1 MESLK
6 YGMNTHI
13 IPVFAPYDL
22 AANDMTTTHI
32 KVTNALRVTYL
43 LSFGVLT
50 GDSATVTV
58 ECSSAASTTSAVK
71 IPFTYRLTGDTASD
85 TYGDVTTC
93 DTDGLVIS
101 EATDDN
107 KLLMVDVNMSDV
119 ADTASYVALNLVT
132 ESSLTVTLAS
142 VVALV
147 QTRYGQYDPLSTT

>member
-13 IPVFAPYDL
+13 IPVFAPLDL
-22 AANDMTTTHI
+22 GSGDMTTTHI
-32 KVTNALRVTYL
+32 KVTNALRITYL
-43 LSFGVLT
+43 LSFGVIT
-50 GDSATVTV
+50 GDTATITI
-58 ECSSAASTTSAVK
+58 ECSSAATTTSASA

-93 DTDGLVIS
+93 DTDGLLITAS
-101 EATDDN
+101 DDN

-119 ADTASYVALNLVT
+119 ADTASYVALSCVT
-132 ESSLTVTLAS
+132 AGSMSACVTSA
-142 VVALV
+142 VALV